1 MIGPDAAVRYLG
13 VKVSPLLGLKRP
25 DIVGQI
31 SDWVE
36 RIGRAKLKPTQRVSL
51 LVKHAISRVIY
62 AADHCELGL
71 VTLNTADRIIRKAV
85 KTWLHLPQS
94 TCDGLL
100 YARNRDGGLGVQ
112 KLSRLIPSIQARRLF
127 RMAGSSVVVTRKL
140 MSTQQAY
147 SKFVAVWKRAGGAM
161 EDLPSFDRADAKVSV
176 EGSPP
181 SPVTPRC
188 PMPCNWRREEFLR
201 WAGLPT
207 QGMGILGFAGS
218 AASNAWLVHPERMQ
232 QRHFIAALQLRAN
245 VYPTREFQCRGRERT
260 AALCRHCSLG
270 MESCSHLLSVC
281 PSTQRSRI
289 RRHHKLCDLL
299 AGEAERCGWTV
310 YREKSFRM
318 LNGTLGRPD
327 LVLVRAG
334 EALVVD
340 VTVRFEY
347 APDTLKSAAAEK
359 SKKYGCI
366 RNEVAGCF
374 DVRSVRDR
382 KSVV

>member
-13 VKVSPLLGLKRP
+13 VKVSPLLGLKKP

-245 VYPTREFQCRGRERT
+245 VYPT
-260 AALCRHCSLG
+260 
-270 MESCSHLLSVC
+270 
-281 PSTQRSRI
+281 
-289 RRHHKLCDLL
+289 
-299 AGEAERCGWTV
+299 
-310 YREKSFRM
+310 
-318 LNGTLGRPD
+318 
-327 LVLVRAG
+327 
-334 EALVVD
+334 
-340 VTVRFEY
+340 
-347 APDTLKSAAAEK
+347 
-359 SKKYGCI
+359 
-366 RNEVAGCF
+366 
-374 DVRSVRDR
+374 
-382 KSVV
+382 